1 MKGENI
7 TLMEQLQRNIVEDSG
22 EKDCKTVQARKS
34 KTLRGWRGGERDCG
48 EKQGNQIIAEE

>member
-7 TLMEQLQRNIVEDSG
+7 TLTEQLQRNIAADSG

-48 EKQGNQIIAEE
+48 EKQGKQIIAEE

>member
-1 MKGENI
+1 
-7 TLMEQLQRNIVEDSG
+7 MEQLQRNIAADSG